1 MRGMSQTRGLR
12 AIKSPR
18 SVGVSS
24 VPKAQRSTYLE
35 LYMLRNERDR
45 VEKEISVLDKRRN
58 AAKRQLD
65 TVCSRITKLQKE
77 AQHTKQENPARD
89 ETAARPLSTMPV
101 NY

>member
-1 MRGMSQTRGLR
+1 MRGMSETRGAR

-18 SVGVSS
+18 SVGVRS

-35 LYMLRNERDR
+35 LYMLRNEKDR

-65 TVCSRITKLQKE
+65 SVCSRIAKLQRE
-77 AQHTKQENPARD
+77 AQYTKQQSPTRN
-89 ETAARPLSTMPV
+89 ETTARPLSTMPI